1 MSEAKQISFFDPPEK
16 EQRLTQCMKIVKY
29 MNDFG
34 SITPVQAMTDLGVMR
49 LAARISDLEA
59 EGWQI
64 EHERETGENRYGEK
78 TTYARYRLKQA
89 VTA

>member
-34 SITPVQAMTDLGVMR
+34 SITPVQAMRGKS
-49 LAARISDLEA
+49 ASQIRIWA
-59 EGWQI
+59 
-64 EHERETGENRYGEK
+64 
-78 TTYARYRLKQA
+78 
-89 VTA
+89 